1 MSERRPRS
9 SVTAEGILDAAERVS
24 AGGFEALTVRA
35 VAADMGASPMALY
48 RYFATKDEL
57 VDGLLDRIFG
67 RFVAEPPSDDWAGD
81 LATFALAHRRLL
93 AQYPW
98 AIVPLFTHPNPGP
111 NAARIGEL
119 ALGILRRGGIADT
132 DAVATFCAI
141 LALNYGWSAF
151 SSARAAA
158 ALVDRDPGVVI
169 RAAISALP
177 EDGFPLTRAVADQMS
192 DYGSDEHYA
201 VALRHLIAGIRSNA
215 PADRLG

>member
-24 AGGFEALTVRA
+24 TGGFDALTVRA
-35 VAADMGASPMALY
+35 VAASMGASPMALY
-48 RYFATKDEL
+48 HYFATKDEL
-57 VDGLLDRIFG
+57 IDALLDRVLG
-67 RFVAEPPSDDWAGD
+67 RFVVGPPGEDWADD
-81 LATFALAHRRLL
+81 LTAFALAHRRIL
-93 AQYPW
+93 AEHAW
-98 AIVPLFTHPNPGP
+98 AIVPLFTHPNPGV

-119 ALGILRRGGIADT
+119 VLGILSRGGIGET
-132 DAVATFCAI
+132 DAVATFCGI

-158 ALVDRDPGVVI
+158 ALVDRDPGVAI

-177 EDGFPLTRAVADQMS
+177 GDAFALTRAVADQMS

-201 VALRHLIAGIRSNA
+201 IALRQLIAGIRA
-215 PADRLG
+215 RVQEPGLR